1 LLGKQ
6 ITVEEALQREQN
18 NSQCL
23 SVNNLTS
30 RVHKREIVRDVSLTV
45 YPGEIVGLLGPNG
58 AGKSTLFN
66 TISGLKFP
74 TKGNVLID
82 GTDVSN
88 FPLYLRAQHGLGL
101 LPQESSIFQGLTVE
115 QNIMAALEVKYK
127 EKSLCQQNLENL
139 LATFAIEEIRTSKG
153 SNLSGGQRRRV
164 EFARCFAGK
173 PKYILLDEPF
183 AGLDP
188 IIIKEITKN
197 IRTLVDFGV
206 GIMIIDHNILATLA
220 VVDHVYVLLDGK
232 IITHGTPD
240 QVSSNQIVREHYL
253 GTDFKLDY
261 QIQYQGYHGT

>member
-1 LLGKQ
+1 M
-6 ITVEEALQREQN
+6 EESLQRDRN
-18 NSQCL
+18 HSHCL

-30 RVHKREIVRDVSLTV
+30 RINKREIVRDVSLSV

-74 TKGNVLID
+74 IRGNVLID
-82 GTDVSN
+82 GIDVSN
-88 FPLYLRAQHGLGL
+88 LPLYLRAQHGLGL

-127 EKSLCQQNLENL
+127 DKSLCRQYLENL
-139 LATFAIEEIRTSKG
+139 LTTFAIEEIRTSKG

-164 EFARCFAGK
+164 EFARCFACN
-173 PKYILLDEPF
+173 PRYILLDEPF

-197 IRTLVDFGV
+197 IRTLVEFGV

-220 VVDHVYVLLDGK
+220 VVDHVYILLDGE
-232 IITHGTPD
+232 IITHGTSD
-240 QVSSNQIVREHYL
+240 QVSSNQVVREHYL
-253 GTDFKLDY
+253 GT
-261 QIQYQGYHGT
+261 

>member
-1 LLGKQ
+1 M
-6 ITVEEALQREQN
+6 EEALQKDRDK
-18 NSQCL
+18 SQCL

-30 RVHKREIVRDVSLTV
+30 RVHKREIVRDVSLEV

-74 TKGNVLID
+74 TRGNVLID
-82 GTDVSN
+82 GIDVSN
-88 FPLYLRAQHGLGL
+88 LPLYLRAQQGLGL

-127 EKSLCQQNLENL
+127 DKSRCRQYLENL
-139 LATFAIEEIRTSKG
+139 LTTFAIEEIRTSKG

-164 EFARCFAGK
+164 EFARCFACN
-173 PKYILLDEPF
+173 PRYILLDEPF

-197 IRTLVDFGV
+197 IRTLVEFGV

-220 VVDHVYVLLDGK
+220 VVDHVYILLDGK

-240 QVSSNQIVREHYL
+240 EVSSNQVVREHYL

-261 QIQYQGYHGT
+261 QIQYQGYRGT

>member
-1 LLGKQ
+1 M
-6 ITVEEALQREQN
+6 EESLQRDRN
-18 NSQCL
+18 HSHCL

-30 RVHKREIVRDVSLTV
+30 RINKREIVRDVSLSV

-74 TKGNVLID
+74 IRGNVLID
-82 GTDVSN
+82 GIDVSN
-88 FPLYLRAQHGLGL
+88 LPLYLRAQHGLGL

-127 EKSLCQQNLENL
+127 DKSLCRQYLENL
-139 LATFAIEEIRTSKG
+139 LTTFAIEEIRTSKG

-164 EFARCFAGK
+164 EFARCFACN
-173 PKYILLDEPF
+173 PRYILLDEPF

-197 IRTLVDFGV
+197 IRTLVEFGV

-220 VVDHVYVLLDGK
+220 VVDHVYILLDGE
-232 IITHGTPD
+232 IVTHGTSD
-240 QVSSNQIVREHYL
+240 QVSSNQVVREHYL

-261 QIQYQGYHGT
+261 QIQYQGYRGT

>member
-1 LLGKQ
+1 M
-6 ITVEEALQREQN
+6 EESLQRDRN
-18 NSQCL
+18 HSHCL

-30 RVHKREIVRDVSLTV
+30 RINKREIVRDVSLSV

-74 TKGNVLID
+74 IRGNVLID
-82 GTDVSN
+82 GIDVSN
-88 FPLYLRAQHGLGL
+88 LPLYLRAQHGLGL

-127 EKSLCQQNLENL
+127 DKSLCRQYLENL
-139 LATFAIEEIRTSKG
+139 LTTFAIEEIRTSKG

-164 EFARCFAGK
+164 EFARCFACN
-173 PKYILLDEPF
+173 PRYILLDEPF

-197 IRTLVDFGV
+197 IRTLVEFGV

-220 VVDHVYVLLDGK
+220 VVDHVYILLDGE
-232 IITHGTPD
+232 IITHGTSD
-240 QVSSNQIVREHYL
+240 QVSSNQVVREHYL

-261 QIQYQGYHGT
+261 QIQYQGYRGT

>member
-1 LLGKQ
+1 M
-6 ITVEEALQREQN
+6 EEALQREQN

>member
-1 LLGKQ
+1 M
-6 ITVEEALQREQN
+6 EEALQKDRNQ
-18 NSQCL
+18 SQCL

-30 RVHKREIVRDVSLTV
+30 RVHKREIVRDVSLEV

-74 TKGNVLID
+74 TRGNVLID
-82 GTDVSN
+82 GIDVSN
-88 FPLYLRAQHGLGL
+88 LPLYLRAQQGLGL

-115 QNIMAALEVKYK
+115 QNIMAALEVKHK
-127 EKSLCQQNLENL
+127 DKSRCRQYLENL
-139 LATFAIEEIRTSKG
+139 LTTFAIEEIRTSKG

-164 EFARCFAGK
+164 EFARCFACN

-188 IIIKEITKN
+188 IIVKEITKN
-197 IRTLVDFGV
+197 IRTLVEFGV

-220 VVDHVYVLLDGK
+220 VVDHVYILLDGK

-240 QVSSNQIVREHYL
+240 EVSSNQIVREHYL

-261 QIQYQGYHGT
+261 QIQYQGYRET